1 MAEPDGA
8 IRVFLL
14 DDHEVVRRGVADL
27 IGAQP
32 DLDVVGEAS
41 TAAEAL
47 SRVPAARPDVAVLD
61 VRLPDGDG
69 VTVCRELRSRLPELR
84 CLMLT
89 SFADDDAL
97 FEAIM
102 AGASGYVLKQI
113 RGNDL
118 VGAIRTVASGQSLL
132 DPRTTARM
140 MDRMRSAADPAG
152 PAGRAVRPGAGR
164 AGADRGGA
172 DQPGDRR
179 AAVPGREDR
188 EELRVPRAGQ
198 ARHAA
203 PHPGGH
209 PGHPSCGA
217 PPTPGRRTSDR
228 RRQRRPAAHRLAT
241 TSVCAARSGCP
252 AARSSSRVEEPRSG
266 RRRS

>member
-97 FEAIM
+97 FGAIM

-132 DPRTTARM
+132 DPQTTARM
-140 MDRMRSAADPAG
+140 MDRMRSAATRPDPLTALSDQE
-152 PAGRAVRPGAGR
+152 RAVLELIGEGLTN
-164 AGADRGGA
+164 
-172 DQPGDRR
+172 
-179 AAVPGREDR
+179 REIGER
-188 EELRVPRAGQ
+188 LFLAEKTVKNYVSHVLAKLGMQ
-198 ARHAA
+198 
-203 PHPGGH
+203 
-209 PGHPSCGA
+209 
-217 PPTPGRRTSDR
+217 RRT
-228 RRQRRPAAHRLAT
+228 QVAILAT
-241 TSVCAARSGCP
+241 QL
-252 AARSSSRVEEPRSG
+252 
-266 RRRS
+266 RRTTDPGTEN